1 MRMID
6 VPEVEKEAYN
16 PDRPISGLIQMQL
29 IHLSTAEQTL
39 PPRQRTGINI
49 ATLHSEGQAADYI
62 QKVTAMLH
70 KSGTAQKKTA
80 KKKSGGKSSKTVGS
94 VKGSKSAKASTPVK
108 ATKLGKAAKK
118 PAAKSGK
125 GRKAA
130 KTRK

>member
-1 MRMID
+1 MRIID
-6 VPEVEKEAYN
+6 VPVVEKEAYN

-39 PPRQRTGINI
+39 PPGQRTGTNI
-49 ATLHSEGQAADYI
+49 STLHSEGQAAEYI

-70 KSGTAQKKTA
+70 KVGKA
-80 KKKSGGKSSKTVGS
+80 KKKKSTGKSGKAYQS
-94 VKGSKSAKASTPVK
+94 VKTSKAAKTSKS
-108 ATKLGKAAKK
+108 GKAGKK

-130 KTRK
+130 KARK

>member
-1 MRMID
+1 MRIID

-39 PPRQRTGINI
+39 SAKQRTGTNI
-49 ATLHSEGQAADYI
+49 SMLHSEGQAAEYI

-70 KSGTAQKKTA
+70 KAGKA
-80 KKKSGGKSSKTVGS
+80 KKKSTKKKSAGKSGNALKNKASQSSKTS
-94 VKGSKSAKASTPVK
+94 QS
-108 ATKLGKAAKK
+108 GKAAK

-125 GRKAA
+125 AA
-130 KTRK
+130 RP